1 VLRKAISVAG
11 YEPPS
16 LQPGAS
22 AGNHDIESAQ
32 HTQQERHKSAR
43 AADRVE
49 EVLHQSMP
57 GRSRD
62 PRWTKM
68 RSSLGRAVSVSL
80 HTHTSFAAVITSLI
94 LLRTSSRLMWRAAAA
109 HARPAPESQG
119 GSCIS
124 ALDSWECPC
133 LSCTFSSASC
143 EGPLFPSLLHF
154 CVAHRAMLPLQLAV
168 SQITQMLPGT
178 VMLPHSLISWLMEII

>member
-1 VLRKAISVAG
+1 MLFVVAVHFFEKHLPEVHLLHYRHWLRISYLQDLPETVLRKAISVAG

-49 EVLHQSMP
+49 EVLHQSTT

-62 PRWTKM
+62 PRWTTM

-80 HTHTSFAAVITSLI
+80 HTHTSFAAVTTSLI
-94 LLRTSSRLMWRAAAA
+94 LLSTSSRLMWHAAAA
-109 HARPAPESQG
+109 HARPAPESQD
-119 GSCIS
+119 GSCM
-124 ALDSWECPC
+124 
-133 LSCTFSSASC
+133 
-143 EGPLFPSLLHF
+143 EGSGQLGVPLLGLHLL
-154 CVAHRAMLPLQLAV
+154 V
-168 SQITQMLPGT
+168 S
-178 VMLPHSLISWLMEII
+178 